1 MSSSSRKYDNKGGG
15 RSSAKNAS
23 AAAAA
28 PNRKG
33 TTTGRAVKME
43 PPKEKPV
50 SKFKD
55 LLMHGYKPWDSDA
68 KEFYENL
75 VEARKRVDAQQDQD
89 EYY

>member
-15 RSSAKNAS
+15 RSSAKND
-23 AAAAA
+23 AAAA

-33 TTTGRAVKME
+33 TTTDRAVKME

-75 VEARKRVDAQQDQD
+75 VEARKRVDAQRDQD
-89 EYY
+89 DYY